1 MMDKLN
7 FLSDKTK
14 QILGLMASI
23 MIIAAFMAPSM
34 PGASAAV
41 VQWSGWV
48 SQVIGL
54 VSLMLGLQVFNPSKR

>member
-1 MMDKLN
+1 MDKLN

-14 QILGLMASI
+14 QILGLMASV
-23 MIIAAFMAPSM
+23 MIIIAFVM
-34 PGASAAV
+34 PQMPDASEAV
-41 VQWSGWV
+41 KQWSAWA